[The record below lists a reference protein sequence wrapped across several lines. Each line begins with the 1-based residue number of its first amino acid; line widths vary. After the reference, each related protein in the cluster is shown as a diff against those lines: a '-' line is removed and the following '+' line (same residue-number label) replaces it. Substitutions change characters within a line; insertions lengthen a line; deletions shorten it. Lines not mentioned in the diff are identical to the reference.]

1 MDNFFEVLIYLFII
15 ISFLSSFFKKK
26 KKIVS
31 QLKQSETQIAGQQS
45 TSGVMDVEESPP
57 VQSQPQDYDILKE
70 FEDFFKVGP
79 PGIESQ
85 IPTKTES
92 FEKSDVSNKE
102 FKHVP
107 EESFHTKTASEHTFV
122 DPWDVKKSEI
132 DKRKKSI
139 DSTIEKK
146 AAAFERHL
154 KKPETSA
161 TRISRKIKENMKR
174 PSTLKEYVIISEIM
188 GKPKAFKR

>member
-1 MDNFFEVLIYLFII
+1 MDNFFEILIYLFLI

-31 QLKQSETQIAGQQS
+31 QLKQSETQVAGQQG
-45 TSGVMDVEESPP
+45 TSGVMDVEAGPP
-57 VQSQPQDYDILKE
+57 VQTQQQDYDIFKE
-70 FEDFFKVGP
+70 FEDFFKVGQP
-79 PGIESQ
+79 DLESH

-92 FEKSDVSNKE
+92 FEKSEVSNKE
-102 FKHVP
+102 FNHVP

-132 DKRKKSI
+132 DERKKSI
-139 DSTIEKK
+139 DSNIEKK

-161 TRISRKIKENMKR
+161 TIISRKIRENMKR

>member
-1 MDNFFEVLIYLFII
+1 MDNIFEVLIYLFII

-26 KKIVS
+26 KKELIKKK
-31 QLKQSETQIAGQQS
+31 LI
-45 TSGVMDVEESPP
+45 
-57 VQSQPQDYDILKE
+57 QSQTHDQQNISGDPNIKAIPTVQTQDQEYDILKE
-70 FEDFFKVGP
+70 FEDFFKVGQP
-79 PGIESQ
+79 KVESQ

-107 EESFHTKTASEHTFV
+107 EESFHKKTASEHTFV

-132 DKRKKSI
+132 ERRKKSI
-139 DSTIEKK
+139 DSTVEKK
-146 AAAFERHL
+146 ATAFERYL
-154 KKPETSA
+154 NKPETSA
-161 TRISRKIKENMKR
+161 KIISRRIRENMKQ